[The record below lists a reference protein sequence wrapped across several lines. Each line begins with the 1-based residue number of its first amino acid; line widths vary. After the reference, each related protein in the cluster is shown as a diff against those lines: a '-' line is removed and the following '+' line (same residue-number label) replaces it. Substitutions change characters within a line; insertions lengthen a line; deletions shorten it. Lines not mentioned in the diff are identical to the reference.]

1 MLPLVAGIVAQLVS
15 NNLPKV
21 AQAVVDNGIKYV
33 EDKLG
38 VPLKPDMTPEQLEQ
52 VRQEAQ
58 KHSEFEMKLQFDN
71 VQGARQ
77 LQIAALAQSDEF
89 SKRFVYYF
97 ISFWSIASM
106 VFIAFASFGVIPEA
120 NTRTVDTVLGFILGT
135 AVTSMFNFLLGSTI
149 TSRQKN
155 DLLAQQQKERDG
167 LTNTTNTR

>member
-21 AQAVVDNGIKYV
+21 AQAVVDKGVSYV

-38 VPLKPDMTPEQLEQ
+38 VPLTPSMSKEDIE
-52 VRQEAQ
+52 RISIEAQ
-58 KHSEFEMKLQFDN
+58 KHDEFNAKLAFDN
-71 VQGARQ
+71 TQGARAMQ
-77 LQIAALAQSDEF
+77 MAALAQTDTF

-97 ISFWSIASM
+97 ITGWSLASII
-106 VFIAFASFGVIPEA
+106 FIALAAFTNIPEA

-155 DLLAQQQKERDG
+155 DLLAAHGKNNG
-167 LTNTTNTR
+167 TTGYTDEK